1 VTRDPLSCDAMAF
14 VDPGALDLGAMFRD
28 TRMFDSRGAWG
39 AAGFTVF
46 NRANNGKI
54 MVAHHSAAPGLLF
67 KKYTSDVS
75 QREQMQNFIRRRE
88 GAHRLRA
95 FCDRQRLTRV
105 AVPHKWILELPER
118 FSRKDTAYI
127 LVVEQLD
134 VTSEDQTKKMYQ
146 QIDPDVLA
154 DLCAVLHEFRGMDSN
169 TKNLPFLSD
178 GRVAFIDTEH
188 WDRSTSKPYLDQVGE
203 YMSKEHMK
211 LAKRI
216 FSRLDDGDDHR
227 VGRRDFADDENTSD
241 SSNSSDFDDEEDT
254 SSSSS

>member
-1 VTRDPLSCDAMAF
+1 MQDQLLCDAMSF

-28 TRMFDSRGAWG
+28 THMFDSRSSWG

-54 MVAHHSAAPGLLF
+54 MVAHHPAAPGLLF

-75 QREQMQNFIRRRE
+75 QKDQAQNFRRRLE
-88 GAHRLRA
+88 GSRRLRV
-95 FCDRQRLTRV
+95 FCDRQRLSRV
-105 AVPHKWILELPER
+105 AVPQKWILELPDR

-127 LVVEQLD
+127 LVAEQLD
-134 VTSEDQTKKMYQ
+134 LMTEDQTKMAYQ
-146 QIDPDVLA
+146 RIDPDVLA

-169 TKNLPFLSD
+169 TKNIPFVTD

-203 YMSKEHMK
+203 YMSRERMK
-211 LAKRI
+211 LAKRF

-227 VGRRDFADDENTSD
+227 VGRSDFDDDENTSD
-241 SSNSSDFDDEEDT
+241 SSRSSDFDDEEDK

>member
-1 VTRDPLSCDAMAF
+1 MEF
-14 VDPGALDLGAMFRD
+14 VDPGALDLDAMFRD
-28 TRMFDSRGAWG
+28 TRMFDSRGSWG

-54 MVAHHSAAPGLLF
+54 MVARHPAAPGLLF

-75 QREQMQNFIRRRE
+75 QKDQAQNFRRRLD
-88 GAHRLRA
+88 GSRRLRA
-95 FCDRQRLTRV
+95 FCDQQRLTRV
-105 AVPHKWILELPER
+105 VVPRKWLLELPER
-118 FSRKDTAYI
+118 FSRRDTAYI
-127 LVVEQLD
+127 LVADQLD
-134 VTSEDQTKKMYQ
+134 LMSEDQTKKTYQ
-146 QIDPDVLA
+146 RIDPDVLA

-169 TKNLPFLSD
+169 TKNIPFVTD

-203 YMSKEHMK
+203 YMSRERMK

-227 VGRRDFADDENTSD
+227 VGRSDFDDRENTSD
-241 SSNSSDFDDEEDT
+241 SSSSSDFDYEEDT